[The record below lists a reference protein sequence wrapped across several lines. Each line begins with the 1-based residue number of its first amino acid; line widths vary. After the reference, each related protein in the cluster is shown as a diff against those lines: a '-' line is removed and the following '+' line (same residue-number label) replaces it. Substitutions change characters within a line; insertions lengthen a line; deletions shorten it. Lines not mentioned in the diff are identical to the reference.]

1 MSKGNR
7 IIIFINLIYRKL
19 YITIVQYMLKNFPLF
34 AKRVV
39 NRIHVVSNFMLM
51 LNLTTRRNSK
61 VSLCQETLPMFN
73 IKSIVNFK
81 EKIIINPK
89 KETRKTNTITTR
101 LYFRFII
108 LFQQKTKAVGTQS
121 FEKN

>member
-1 MSKGNR
+1 MNKGNR

-39 NRIHVVSNFMLM
+39 NRIHVVSNFMPM

-89 KETRKTNTITTR
+89 KRNTKNKHNNHKIIFSIY
-101 LYFRFII
+101 YFVS
-108 LFQQKTKAVGTQS
+108 TKNKGS
-121 FEKN
+121 WNSKF